1 MKRAH
6 VGPTIEHYM
15 IKLKAPKDGSISK
28 YFQRKPKPTTEST
41 AEIAAESS
49 RDAKSQSEPSKSQ
62 RESSKS
68 QEKPT
73 EQKGAKQRE
82 ARRDIAAATL
92 DAIKHGSYLQHDLSA
107 PIAASKQGTRY
118 YGPDSNTL
126 SAWATSQPSNTYPSS
141 RVSLL
146 EISTIEGCRF
156 LASNTPS
163 SSSIHP
169 RKLALLNFAS
179 AKKPGGGFLSGAQ
192 AQEESIARSST
203 LYPTLM
209 TATGQKFYTLHN
221 KDPQDGVYSHAMI
234 YSPGVLL
241 IRDDG
246 GSWLDFPVEVD
257 VLTSP
262 AVNAGVVMHSK
273 KRTDGQRERER
284 EVESVMRE
292 RMARILYLYEIQAV
306 QDLVL
311 GSFGTGVFQNDV
323 GMVARIW
330 AELLLEA
337 GARFEKSFDNVVF
350 AVLGSQTFGTFQEVF
365 GRYGVS

>member
-1 MKRAH
+1 MKRVH

-15 IKLKAPKDGSISK
+15 IKLRAPKDGTTTTPSNKPS
-28 YFQRKPKPTTEST
+28 QRKPEEERERKPQASSSREPLPQSQRKH
-41 AEIAAESS
+41 EQSQAESQDTQYE
-49 RDAKSQSEPSKSQ
+49 R
-62 RESSKS
+62 R
-68 QEKPT
+68 
-73 EQKGAKQRE
+73 GNKQRD

-107 PIAASKQGTRY
+107 PITSSKHNTRY

-126 SAWATSQPSNTYPSS
+126 SGWATAQPSSTYLTT

-146 EISTIEGCRF
+146 EISTIEGCRY
-156 LASNTPS
+156 LAS
-163 SSSIHP
+163 SSSTTR
-169 RKLALLNFAS
+169 RKVALLNFAS

-221 KDPQDGVYSHAMI
+221 RDPKEGIYSHAII

-246 GSWLDFPVEVD
+246 GSWLDPPVEVD

-262 AVNAGVVMHSK
+262 AVNAGVV
-273 KRTDGQRERER
+273 KRSAKRKDSQAERDQEI
-284 EVESVMRE
+284 ESVMRE
-292 RMARILYLYEIQAV
+292 RMARILHLFEVKGA

-330 AELLLEA
+330 AELLLES
-337 GARFEKSFDNVVF
+337 GSRFEKSFENVVF
-350 AVLGSQTFGTFQEVF
+350 AVLGRETFAEFQEVF
-365 GRYGVS
+365 GNHGIS